1 MTISELREKISQNR
15 SSKYQKFILAFQL
28 IKIASTEAFEEAYG
42 STANFKF
49 EVDTQGQPF
58 SPSAD
63 KRGMYNSTSFNQTI
77 AGQNKSKT
85 IKYKFYIDNGK
96 APDLTYRST
105 RGDII
110 KKIISKLG
118 RYRDLLRL
126 LNIKYNDIEFTA
138 RQGGENP
145 TLKFSIENSKR
156 VPDKKKPGKY
166 KIIKIPLV
174 FNVSLKARNESQTGD
189 KNPLKTL
196 KPSDLKP
203 AIVGVKLTPEQFK
216 LRLETFIKRN
226 LQASQYVKNLFA
238 ETVELAD
245 NENLLVRSNMSSEIS
260 SELFEVL
267 SALKL
272 GKLVK
277 NRNRTFLKDVLS
289 FDDDMVKS
297 IDPSKVKIKIPRKAN
312 EPLMDYEIFYTDNL
326 SIKVSVKSRVTG
338 EPATVKFS
346 TVFDNEAEV
355 DKWFNDM
362 KYKSTSLRGS
372 KIVAASALEYNA
384 RGGGKETLYPVKA
397 LHNLLSDST
406 LSSKTWNDAKSTLKI
421 PERMTKDIFKKIMSK
436 VDKNLGRASA
446 RHVPLDAAFDLTEDE
461 LKYAKLLIAYN
472 ISSDASV
479 KKKYIEYAEK
489 NMVSKEV
496 YTYHKKS
503 NKIRST
509 LYLVSEETNLKEK
522 RYPFALNNFGYLCEK
537 VVVKTSKRQSSSKIN
552 FWKLFYDN
560 VLVKKKIL
568 YSVMYEH
575 NNSGNLQLEYS
586 FKSSAN
592 LKKYQRWVDLRSKN
606 NAFNLQDTLGMNP

>member
-28 IKIASTEAFEEAYG
+28 IKIASAEAFEEAYG
-42 STANFKF
+42 STANFSF
-49 EVDTQGQPF
+49 EVNTQGQPF
-58 SPSAD
+58 APSVD
-63 KRGMYNSTSFNQTI
+63 ERGMYNSTSFNQTI
-77 AGQNKSKT
+77 SGQNKSKT

-110 KKIISKLG
+110 KKIITKLG

-126 LNIKYNDIEFTA
+126 LNIKYNEIEFTA

-156 VPDKKKPGKY
+156 VPDKKTGKY

-196 KPSDLKP
+196 KPSQLKP

-216 LRLETFIKRN
+216 IRLETFIKRN
-226 LQASQYVKNLFA
+226 LEASQYVKNLFA

-277 NRNRTFLKDVLS
+277 NRNKTFLKEVLS
-289 FDDDMVKS
+289 FDDDMIKS

-397 LHNLLSDST
+397 LYNLLNDST
-406 LSSKTWNDAKSTLKI
+406 LSSKTWNDAKTILEI
-421 PERMTKDIFKKIMSK
+421 PDGMTKDIFKKIMFK
-436 VDKNLGRASA
+436 VDKNLGKASF
-446 RHVPLDAAFDLTEDE
+446 RHVPLDAAFDLTEEE
-461 LKYAKLLIAYN
+461 LKLAKLLIAYN
-472 ISSDASV
+472 ISGNASV
-479 KKKYIEYAEK
+479 KKKYEEYALK
-489 NMVSKEV
+489 NMISKEV
-496 YTYHKKS
+496 KIPKK
-503 NKIRST
+503 RSP
-509 LYLVSEETNLKEK
+509 LYLISEENNLKEK